1 MHEIAARRIIQTP
14 VGRISIA
21 ASEQGITNLDF
32 LSSRSRLQDFA
43 TTALAQSLVDQAAKQ
58 LVEYFEG
65 KREKFDLKF
74 DLDGTAFQKSV
85 WQQIQKIPFG
95 KTVSYGEIAR
105 AIRKPQAARA
115 VGGAVGANPVA
126 IFIACHRVMGSTGKL
141 TGYSGGNG
149 LPTKRKL
156 LDLEGI
162 KYR

>member
-1 MHEIAARRIIQTP
+1 MQEIAARRIIQTP

-65 KREKFDLKF
+65 KREKFDLEF
-74 DLDGTAFQKSV
+74 DLDGTVFQKSV

-162 KYR
+162 KYC

>member
-14 VGRISIA
+14 IGRISIA

>member
-1 MHEIAARRIIQTP
+1 MQEITARRIIQTP

-65 KREKFDLKF
+65 KREKFDLEF
-74 DLDGTAFQKSV
+74 DLDGTVFQKSV

-115 VGGAVGANPVA
+115 VGLSL
-126 IFIACHRVMGSTGKL
+126 IHI
-141 TGYSGGNG
+141 
-149 LPTKRKL
+149 
-156 LDLEGI
+156 
-162 KYR
+162 

>member
-1 MHEIAARRIIQTP
+1 MQEIAARRIIQTP

-74 DLDGTAFQKSV
+74 DLDGTVFQKSV

-126 IFIACHRVMGSTGKL
+126 IFIACHRVMGSAGKL

-162 KYR
+162 KYC

>member
-1 MHEIAARRIIQTP
+1 MQEIAARRIIQTP

-162 KYR
+162 KYC

>member
-1 MHEIAARRIIQTP
+1 MQEIAARRIIQTP

-126 IFIACHRVMGSTGKL
+126 IFIACHRVMGSAGKL

-162 KYR
+162 KYC

>member
-1 MHEIAARRIIQTP
+1 MQEITARRIIQTP

-32 LSSRSRLQDFA
+32 LSSRSRLQDFS

-126 IFIACHRVMGSTGKL
+126 IFIACHRVMGSAGKL

>member
-1 MHEIAARRIIQTP
+1 MQEIAARRIIQTP

-74 DLDGTAFQKSV
+74 DLDGTVFQKSV

-126 IFIACHRVMGSTGKL
+126 IFIACHRVMGSAGKL

>member
-1 MHEIAARRIIQTP
+1 MQEIAARRIIQTP

-65 KREKFDLKF
+65 KREKFDLEF
-74 DLDGTAFQKSV
+74 DLDGTVFQKSV

-115 VGGAVGANPVA
+115 VGGAVGANPAA

>member
-1 MHEIAARRIIQTP
+1 MQEIAARRIIQTP

-74 DLDGTAFQKSV
+74 DLDGTVFQKSV

>member
-1 MHEIAARRIIQTP
+1 MQEIAARRIIQTP

-126 IFIACHRVMGSTGKL
+126 IFIACHRVMGSAGKL